1 MIKRECFR
9 GPYFMGPQVSIEY
22 LYTLEEIF
30 YDTSDNVDSIPSLKL
45 YENIV
50 HAFGAT
56 EYWTAKTGIGYK
68 LWEYIYL
75 TNRDHICVITDK
87 EVFDKEETRDFWA
100 NFFKIWWNTHI
111 YYEKMISLLESRENQ
126 LLDKVVTSSE
136 SESRFNDTPDT
147 SGTHDTSDYTS
158 NLTKG
163 KNTISTDA
171 GTVLERLEEVRRKY
185 NDYYK
190 LWAMEFDKLF
200 VSELN
205 YQSSKTLSEEY

>member
-1 MIKRECFR
+1 
-9 GPYFMGPQVSIEY
+9 
-22 LYTLEEIF
+22 
-30 YDTSDNVDSIPSLKL
+30 
-45 YENIV
+45 
-50 HAFGAT
+50 
-56 EYWTAKTGIGYK
+56 
-68 LWEYIYL
+68 
-75 TNRDHICVITDK
+75 
-87 EVFDKEETRDFWA
+87 
-100 NFFKIWWNTHI
+100 
-111 YYEKMISLLESRENQ
+111 MISLLESRENQ

-147 SGTHDTSDYTS
+147 SGAHDTSDYTS

-185 NDYYK
+185 NDYYR

>member
-1 MIKRECFR
+1 
-9 GPYFMGPQVSIEY
+9 
-22 LYTLEEIF
+22 
-30 YDTSDNVDSIPSLKL
+30 
-45 YENIV
+45 
-50 HAFGAT
+50 
-56 EYWTAKTGIGYK
+56 
-68 LWEYIYL
+68 
-75 TNRDHICVITDK
+75 
-87 EVFDKEETRDFWA
+87 
-100 NFFKIWWNTHI
+100 
-111 YYEKMISLLESRENQ
+111 MISLLESKENQ
-126 LLDKVVTSSE
+126 LLAQVVTSSE

-147 SGTHDTSDYTS
+147 SGIHDTSDYTS